1 MTSVYMDADYLAVYK
16 QKKKIFGIFWAV
28 TGVYAIFCIAWWIF
42 YMGLPYADPQQSLP
56 KACVY
61 VVSVLYVIF
70 AYLYLSIPGSRIK
83 RYFKPMSYL
92 SEGMKNEEKNYFY
105 VFEKKTL
112 QKDNIDVWGC
122 IFETWSKKKQEW
134 LDREA
139 YWDNEKP
146 LPPFESGDYVRYIVQ
161 SNIIV
166 QYDIV
171 EKHALE
177 FEEVDEYDEAE
188 EDDYI
193 PEDGETSGEEGVNL

>member
-1 MTSVYMDADYLAVYK
+1 MTSVYTDADYLAVYK
-16 QKKKIFGIFWAV
+16 QKKRIFGIFWAI

-42 YMGLPYADPQQSLP
+42 HMGLPYAHPQQKLA
-56 KACVY
+56 KACVFTA
-61 VVSVLYVIF
+61 SVLYVVF
-70 AYLYLSIPGSRIK
+70 AYLYLSITGSRVK
-83 RYFKPMSYL
+83 RYFKLMGFL

-122 IFETWSKKKQEW
+122 VFETWSKKKQEW

-146 LPPFESGDYVRYIVQ
+146 LPPFESGDYVKYIVQ

-166 QYDIV
+166 QYEIL

-177 FEEVDEYDEAE
+177 FEEIDDEAEYE
-188 EDDYI
+188 EDDYV
-193 PEDGETSGEEGVNL
+193 PEDGETSGEETN